1 MEVNNTLY
9 EMYVQCNFFLSLM
22 NKIIDVRL
30 IQQFTIQWCTGVFP
44 KYHYLRLHVPIDHF
58 KDDRQVLTL

>member
-30 IQQFTIQWCTGVFP
+30 IQQFTIQ
-44 KYHYLRLHVPIDHF
+44 
-58 KDDRQVLTL
+58 